1 MSKAFL
7 AAVLQD
13 SFQSTGIAA
22 QKGAEDLVNAIVRE
36 IVTTGGFTLPG
47 FGTFTAH
54 DTAARSALNPRTQET
69 VQVEAG
75 STVRFKASP
84 VLKTTVKAARQK
96 PGRKAKVAPPKAK
109 AAPPAAKETKPAAR
123 GRKKT

>member
-13 SFQSTGIAA
+13 SFQSTGVAA
-22 QKGAEDLVNAIVRE
+22 QKGAEDLVDAIVKE
-36 IVTTGGFTLPG
+36 ILTTGGFTLPG

-54 DTAARSALNPRTQET
+54 DTAARSALNPRTQE
-69 VQVEAG
+69 VVHVEAG

-84 VLKTTVKAARQK
+84 VLKATVKASRMK
-96 PGRKAKVAPPKAK
+96 PARKAKTAPAKAK
-109 AAPPAAKETKPAAR
+109 AAPAKPAAR
-123 GRKKT
+123 GRKKV